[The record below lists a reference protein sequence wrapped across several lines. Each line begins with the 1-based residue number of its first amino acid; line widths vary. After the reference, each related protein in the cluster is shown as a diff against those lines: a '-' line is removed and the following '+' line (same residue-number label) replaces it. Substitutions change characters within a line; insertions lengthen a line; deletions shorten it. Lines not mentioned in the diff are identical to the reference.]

1 MEHKKTDL
9 DQMTKAAMLAA
20 LTAVLSQI
28 SLPMPSGVP
37 ATLQTFG
44 AALCGYLLGKKWGS
58 VSIIVYI
65 MLGAAGAP
73 VFSAFHGGFSSITGI
88 TGGFIWGFLPMAFLC
103 GLGAEHKGKILP
115 VLFGTAGLILLH
127 LCGVMQFSMIK
138 GSGFWTAALAVS
150 VPFLL
155 KDMLSVVF
163 AYSLSIA
170 VRSRISVNGKQE
182 SR

>member
-1 MEHKKTDL
+1 MEQRKTDL
-9 DQMTKAAMLAA
+9 DHMTKAAMLAA

-28 SLPMPSGVP
+28 SLPTPSGVP

-65 MLGAAGAP
+65 MLGAAGMP
-73 VFSAFHGGFSSITGI
+73 VFSGFHGGLSSVTGI

-103 GLGAEHKGKILP
+103 GLGAEQKGKLLP
-115 VLFGTAGLILLH
+115 VLLGTAGLLLLH
-127 LCGVMQFSMIK
+127 LCGVIQFSLIK
-138 GSGFWTAALAVS
+138 GGGFLSAALAVS

-155 KDMLSVVF
+155 KDIVSVMF
-163 AYSLSIA
+163 AYSLSIGI
-170 VRSRISVNGKQE
+170 RSRV
-182 SR
+182 SRADRQ